1 MKSVYISPSMRLDTG
16 IVLLTPML
24 IEASADGR
32 IIVDDGGN
40 TSDVPG
46 IIVDAPERTDTEVWQ
61 EGLW

>member
-24 IEASADGR
+24 IEASADGS